1 MLYEDKSHAIVGW
14 QSTEK
19 FGAQASKPPA
29 EAPMPT
35 TGKSS
40 DLLEASGTNGSPPFE
55 WRRPDLAPDSRSF
68 SILLVPRFGI
78 SLQGLRIA
86 PVSDASMIEINLRP
100 GCGFQM
106 MPPGHTEVKASTC
119 SDLMPST
126 VLR

>member
-1 MLYEDKSHAIVGW
+1 MPLSDGRAPRSLV
-14 QSTEK
+14 
-19 FGAQASKPPA
+19 QASKPPA

-40 DLLEASGTNGSPPFE
+40 DLLEASGTSRPSPFE

-78 SLQGLRIA
+78 SLQGLRVA

-100 GCGFQM
+100 GGGVTKSIRPAAY
-106 MPPGHTEVKASTC
+106 PPWARLAGEAK
-119 SDLMPST
+119 PFE
-126 VLR
+126 